1 MVNRRLL
8 TTMDRGRAHAW
19 LQDGVG
25 VREIGRRLGVSP
37 SVVVR
42 LRQRFQATGSVQDR
56 PRSGRPR
63 KTTAREDR
71 YIARLATATRSTTAS
86 CIRQQLRTT
95 RNINVCTQ
103 TARNRLHAVHL
114 RSRRPAVR
122 PRLSAAHRASCN
134 TWCRRHVT
142 RTRRQWSHVIFTD
155 KSRFRLDH
163 NDGRVWVWR
172 RRGGRLSGPQRWAG
186 VGVEEERRAVVWTT
200 TMGGCGCGG
209 GEESGCGTNASRR

>member
-1 MVNRRLL
+1 MEMIHQKQSKITVIFTPMRSHHSEIWALQMVCTCKIEVSTVNTRQIHAFISRRIAAVQQCINMVNRRLL

-86 CIRQQLRTT
+86 RIRQQLRTT

-103 TARNRLHAVHL
+103 TVRNRLNAVHL

-122 PRLSAAHRASCN
+122 PRLSAAHRASSN

-142 RTRRQWSHVIFTD
+142 RTRRQW
-155 KSRFRLDH
+155 
-163 NDGRVWVWR
+163 
-172 RRGGRLSGPQRWAG
+172 
-186 VGVEEERRAVVWTT
+186 
-200 TMGGCGCGG
+200 
-209 GEESGCGTNASRR
+209 